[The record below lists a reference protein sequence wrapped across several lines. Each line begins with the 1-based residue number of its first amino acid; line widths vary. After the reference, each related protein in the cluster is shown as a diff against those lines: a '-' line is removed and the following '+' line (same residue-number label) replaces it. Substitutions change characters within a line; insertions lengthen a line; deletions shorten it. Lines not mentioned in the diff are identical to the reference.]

1 MSNTFSETITIQTQ
15 PEVVWSVL
23 SNIGDIYRWNPGVKA
38 SHTTSDRVKGIG
50 ATRYCDLGGKN
61 FLDEEV
67 VVWEPESKLTMRIT
81 GTNMPFKTA
90 DIRFTLQNKG
100 NQTEVTVSPIYQLK
114 YGPIGQLLDRFYVQN
129 TYQKG
134 MAALLAG
141 LKNYVEN
148 EMENK

>member
-1 MSNTFSETITIQTQ
+1 MSNTFSETTIIEAR
-15 PEVVWSVL
+15 PEIVWSVL
-23 SNIGDIYRWNPGVKA
+23 NNIGDIYRWNPGVKH
-38 SHTTSDRVKGIG
+38 SHTTSEHQSGLR
-50 ATRYCDLGGKN
+50 ATRHCDLGGRN

-67 VVWEPESKLTMRIT
+67 VVWEPQQKLTMRIT

-100 NQTEVTVSPIYQLK
+100 DQTEVTVSPIYQLK
-114 YGPIGQLLDRFYVQN
+114 FGPIGQLLDRFYVQN

-148 EMENK
+148 EMEN